1 MGFIKFVLYFLL
13 FYFGIKIIFRFF
25 GPMIIQF
32 FIKKMAKKMGGNI
45 PDFKTQKEKPIEKKT
60 KKKEVVGEYI
70 DYEEIK

>member
-1 MGFIKFVLYFLL
+1 MGFIKFILYFLL

-32 FIKKMAKKMGGNI
+32 FIKKMAKKLGADM
-45 PDFKTQKEKPIEKKT
+45 PDFNTKKEKPLEKKE
-60 KKKEVVGEYI
+60 KKKVVVGEYI

>member
-1 MGFIKFVLYFLL
+1 MAFLKFILFLFL
-13 FYFGIKIIFRFF
+13 FYFAFKIIFRFF

-32 FIKKMAKKMGGNI
+32 FIKRMAKKFGAEI
-45 PDFKTQKEKPIEKKT
+45 PDFNTKKEKPIEKKE

>member
-1 MGFIKFVLYFLL
+1 MVILKFILYLML
-13 FYFGIKIIFRFF
+13 FYFGFKIIFRFF

-32 FIKKMAKKMGGNI
+32 FIKRIAKKFGADI
-45 PDFKTQKEKPIEKKT
+45 PDFNQKKDKPIENRT